1 MPLLIFYTTAFPK
14 SDTDIN
20 SMSPYQPRKKFHCNA
35 HYHVLTFNYD
45 QKLIVSHNAIY
56 EEHLKALQLK

>member
-20 SMSPYQPRKKFHCNA
+20 SMSPYQPRKNFI
-35 HYHVLTFNYD
+35 VT
-45 QKLIVSHNAIY
+45 LIIMY
-56 EEHLKALQLK
+56 